1 MTRKNEIAKMAEQM
15 AGKHL
20 KVYLNTGKFYELL
33 ELAETLYDI
42 GYRYKEPK
50 KDEWE
55 KMYDAIVSV
64 KIQKR
69 DPLSNKV
76 EVLHN
81 QKAVVSAAEHQ
92 VENNT
97 TSIDEMI
104 KKGISIMV
112 KELGL

>member
-20 KVYLNTGKFYELL
+20 KMYLNSGKFYELL

-55 KMYDAIVSV
+55 KMYDVVVSI

-69 DPLSNKV
+69 DPISNKK
-76 EVLHN
+76 EILDYRT
-81 QKAVVSAAEHQ
+81 AVVSAAEHQ
-92 VENNT
+92 VEDNT